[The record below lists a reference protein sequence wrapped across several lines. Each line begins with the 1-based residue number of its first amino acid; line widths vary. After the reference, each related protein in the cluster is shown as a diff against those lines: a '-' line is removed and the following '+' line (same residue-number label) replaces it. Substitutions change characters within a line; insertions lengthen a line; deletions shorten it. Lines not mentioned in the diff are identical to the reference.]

1 MRNIFV
7 KKIIEHSKKNKNLY
21 FLSADLGFNSFE
33 ILKDELKDRFINIG
47 VAENNMVGI
56 AAGLALQE
64 KDVYI
69 YSIVP
74 FLIFRSFE
82 QIRNNICHNNLNVKI
97 IGGGGG
103 FSYGDQGVSHNTSE
117 DLSITRVLPNLKVFT
132 PSTKSEVEYVFDY
145 CFQNK
150 GPAYFRLGKVPDF
163 NFKIKNKIKIG
174 DGITITK
181 GKDILVF
188 SCGNI
193 IDEVNSTT
201 NSLKKENIN
210 CELISYPCIK
220 PINEEFILK
229 KINKINKIVIVEENS
244 VIGGFGS
251 AIMDILC
258 KNSIFT
264 KLLHIGLSDKT
275 HNKIGNQNYLRKI
288 NNLDRI
294 SLFKNILKFA
304 NEK

>member
-7 KKIIEHSKKNKNLY
+7 KKIIEHSKKNRNLY

-33 ILKDELKDRFINIG
+33 ILKDELKERFINVG
-47 VAENNMVGI
+47 VAENNMAGI
-56 AAGLALQE
+56 AAGLALQN
-64 KDVYI
+64 KDVYM

-74 FLIFRSFE
+74 FIIFRSFE

-103 FSYGDQGVSHNTSE
+103 FSYGDQGISHNTSE
-117 DLSITRVLPNLKVFT
+117 DLSVTRVLPNLKVFT

-145 CFQNK
+145 CFKNN
-150 GPAYFRLGKVPDF
+150 GPAYFRLGKVPEF
-163 NFKIKNKIKIG
+163 NFEIKNNVKIG

-181 GKDILVF
+181 GKDILIF

-193 IDEVNSTT
+193 IEEVNSTT
-201 NSLKKENIN
+201 NSLKEENIN

-220 PINEEFILK
+220 PINEKFILQ
-229 KINKINKIVIVEENS
+229 KITKINKIVIVEENS

-251 AIMDILC
+251 AIMDILS
-258 KNSIFT
+258 KNSIGK
-264 KLLHIGLSDKT
+264 KLLHIGLIDKP
-275 HNKIGNQNYLRKI
+275 HDKIGNQNYLRKI
-288 NNLDRI
+288 NNLDKI
-294 SLFKNILKFA
+294 SMFKNILKFA

>member
-7 KKIIEHSKKNKNLY
+7 KKIIEHSKKNRNLY

-33 ILKDELKDRFINIG
+33 ILKDELKERFITVG
-47 VAENNMVGI
+47 VAENNMAGI
-56 AAGLALQE
+56 AAGLALQN
-64 KDVYI
+64 KDVYM

-74 FLIFRSFE
+74 FIIFRSFE

-103 FSYGDQGVSHNTSE
+103 FSYGDQGISHNTSE

-145 CFQNK
+145 CFKNN
-150 GPAYFRLGKVPDF
+150 GPAYFRLGKVPEF
-163 NFKIKNKIKIG
+163 NFEIKNNVKIG
-174 DGITITK
+174 DGITIKK
-181 GKDILVF
+181 GKDILIF

-193 IDEVNSTT
+193 IEEVNFAT
-201 NSLKKENIN
+201 NSLKEEKIN

-220 PINEEFILK
+220 PINEKFILK

-251 AIMDILC
+251 AIMDILS
-258 KNSIFT
+258 KNSIAK
-264 KLLHIGLSDKT
+264 KLLHIGLSDKP
-275 HNKIGNQNYLRKI
+275 HGKIGNQNYLRKI
-288 NNLDRI
+288 NNLDKI
-294 SLFKNILKFA
+294 SIFKNILKFA